1 MVRYMRFIRN
11 FLMMGLAVTTLS
23 LVTVNAQSVI
33 TVNAEKSSALTPLEK
48 KVRSEIV
55 KLPRYGLFDHIAFK
69 VDGGLVTLYGK
80 TLTLGTKKSAER
92 VVEKVPGVI
101 EVVNRIEELPPSS
114 FDNQIRRGLVREFG
128 DAPVVGGYIS
138 GINPSVK
145 LIVENGRVTLE
156 GNVRSKGDSD
166 YMNVLANRIPG
177 TFSVT
182 NNLVVGK
189 ES

>member
-1 MVRYMRFIRN
+1 MAI
-11 FLMMGLAVTTLS
+11 AVTAFS
-23 LVTVNAQSVI
+23 VVSVSAQSVI
-33 TVNAEKSSALTPLEK
+33 TVNAEKSSTLTPLEK

-55 KLPRYGLFDHIAFK
+55 KLPRFGLFDNIAFK

-92 VVEKVPGVI
+92 VVERIEGVI
-101 EVVNRIEELPPSS
+101 EVVNQIEELPPSS
-114 FDNQIRRGLVREFG
+114 MDNQIRSQLVREFG
-128 DAPVVGGYIS
+128 NAPVVGGYIS
-138 GINPSVK
+138 GVNPSVK

-156 GNVRSKGDSD
+156 GNVRNKGDSD
-166 YMNVLANRIPG
+166 YMNVLANRIPL
-177 TFSVT
+177 TFGVT

>member
-1 MVRYMRFIRN
+1 MALV
-11 FLMMGLAVTTLS
+11 VTTLS
-23 LVTVNAQSVI
+23 LVSVNAQSFI
-33 TVNAEKSSALTPLEK
+33 TVNAERSSALSPLEK

-55 KLPRYGLFDHIAFK
+55 KLPRFGLFDNIAFK
-69 VDGGLVTLYGK
+69 IDGGTVTLYGK
-80 TLTLGTKKSAER
+80 TLSLGTKKSAER
-92 VVEKVPGVI
+92 VVEKVSGVI
-101 EVVNRIEELPPSS
+101 EVVNQIEELPPSS
-114 FDNQIRRGLVREFG
+114 FDNQIRRQLVREFG

-156 GNVRSKGDSD
+156 GNVRNKGDAD
-166 YMNVLANRIPG
+166 YMNILANRVPG
-177 TFSVT
+177 TFQVT

>member
-1 MVRYMRFIRN
+1 MRFVRN
-11 FLMMGLAVTTLS
+11 FFVMVFAVATLS

-33 TVNAEKSSALTPLEK
+33 TVNAEKSSTLTPIEK

-55 KLPRYGLFDHIAFK
+55 RLPHFGLFDHIAFK
-69 VDGGLVTLYGK
+69 IDGGTATLYGK

-92 VVEKVPGVI
+92 VVSKVSGII
-101 EVVNRIEELPPSS
+101 EVVNLIEELPPSS
-114 FDNQIRRGLVREFG
+114 MDNQIRSQLVRELG

-156 GNVRSKGDSD
+156 GNVRSQGDSD
-166 YMNVLANRIPG
+166 YMNVLANRIPL
-177 TFSVT
+177 TFGVT